1 MMLDSL
7 QSVKVVDISPDQCLT
22 SDLQVV
28 NCNIA
33 IELNVSH
40 PVDIKHS
47 IILFRWLPIQEIN
60 RDYQEPVP
68 NVPKQSSA

>member
-47 IILFRWLPIQEIN
+47 IILFRS
-60 RDYQEPVP
+60 R
-68 NVPKQSSA
+68 PKK